1 MCKLFDFLLAHEY
14 FQLQTEINQVTHC
27 ITLSNEVI
35 QLPQN
40 YLFGVGFIAIVLQ
53 SCAWETN
60 IASNISSRT
69 MSYTYI
75 MSEIFHRTRYFD
87 KKWKPTAYSYLKDLI
102 VIHNSIL
109 RKNVINKHMISC
121 KFLSTI
127 QIFLRSNDPN
137 PISRKI
143 Y

>member
-53 SCAWETN
+53 LCAWKTN

-69 MSYTYI
+69 ISYTYI
-75 MSEIFHRTRYFD
+75 ISEIFHRTRYFD
-87 KKWKPTAYSYLKDLI
+87 RKWKPTAYSSQKDLI
-102 VIHNSIL
+102 AIL
-109 RKNVINKHMISC
+109 RKNVMNKHMMAC
-121 KFLSTI
+121 KFLPTI
-127 QIFLRSNDPN
+127 QIVHRSNDPN

>member
-69 MSYTYI
+69 KSYTHI
-75 MSEIFHRTRYFD
+75 MSQIFHTTRYFD
-87 KKWKPTAYSYLKDLI
+87 KNENHLHIVLKKIWLQFMI
-102 VIHNSIL
+102 PL

-127 QIFLRSNDPN
+127 QIVLRSNDPN
-137 PISRKI
+137 PISKKI